1 MNTRVILFTF
11 LSMFF
16 IVHSSLLGQTLQGSL
31 SGIVYSTNGAPI
43 EGANIYSHS
52 LKIGAVSDSAGEFLL
67 EPIPN
72 DASLTLVLQV
82 SSVGYRTQSVTVNVP
97 SQRLIITLKDDLLNL
112 DEVVVV
118 TENRSSQ
125 GVCMV
130 KIATITEEQIDR
142 SAIPSRIQA
151 IANEPGVDMITMGA
165 GVIKPV
171 IRGLSGMR
179 VATLFRGAR
188 IESQAWGAEHGIY
201 LPEQGIDRI
210 EIIRGPSALI
220 FGADAFG
227 GALNFLPDPPLDE
240 IGRESELSLRGFS
253 STSGLQ
259 ASFQT
264 KKRSR
269 HSHHNFSGGYNS
281 HKAYLLPNGTSA
293 ENSQYRQFFAQGVWG
308 YIKDWGEIDGAYS
321 SSYNTAGLMGGEG
334 WQQAGDHIITTSA
347 TIFTKEWKIKPS
359 VSYQLN
365 HRKEFD
371 EPFGSTGVP
380 GEGDSSSVEIGDLDL
395 SLRTLSY
402 AIQADR
408 EIGEFKFIVG
418 SKGVN
423 STNTNESEEVFIPDA
438 SINELS
444 AFSISTWEREKVIMQ
459 AGVRFDT
466 RAINLNDWT
475 GTYSYPSFSFGTR
488 FTPNKSSEI
497 RANFS
502 RGNRA
507 PGLSELVAD
516 GIHHGANRYEI
527 GDKMLEEES
536 SNNFD
541 IGFSLRASAVD
552 IDVAIFRNSIS
563 DYIFLSPTGNELL
576 GFNVYEFTST
586 DAVLKGG
593 EIGLVFSPQ
602 LLPEISLTGSAS
614 YVRGQTIDDNL
625 PWIPPVNFH
634 SEINWE
640 KTQLRGLKN
649 VFASISADF
658 TKATDHVSLGETSSS
673 AYNVVNVIVGAKVFN
688 HFSVSIATSNLFNT
702 TYIPHLSL
710 IKDLGIPEAGRNIN
724 ARISFE
730 F

>member
-1 MNTRVILFTF
+1 MNIRVILFTF
-11 LSMFF
+11 LAMFF
-16 IVHSSLLGQTLQGSL
+16 VVHSSLLGQTLPGSL
-31 SGIVYSTNGAPI
+31 SGIVYSKNGVPI

-52 LKIGAVSDSAGEFLL
+52 LKIGAVSDSAGEFSL

-72 DASLTLVLQV
+72 NASLTLVLQI
-82 SSVGYRTQSVTVNVP
+82 SSVGYRTQSVTATVP
-97 SQRLIITLKDDLLNL
+97 SPKLIITLKDDLLNL

-142 SAIPSRIQA
+142 SAIPSRIQTL
-151 IANEPGVDMITMGA
+151 ANEPGVDMITMGA

-227 GALNFLPDPPLDE
+227 GVLNFLPDPPLDE
-240 IGRESELSLRGFS
+240 IGRESEISLRGFS

-259 ASFQT
+259 ASYQT

-269 HSHHNFSGGYNS
+269 HSHHTFSGGYNF
-281 HKAYLLPNGTSA
+281 HNAYLIPNGTSA

-308 YIKDWGEIDGAYS
+308 YIKDWGKIDGAYS
-321 SSYNTAGLMGGEG
+321 SSYNTAGLMGEDG
-334 WQQAGDHIITTSA
+334 WQQAGDHLITTSA
-347 TIFTKEWKIKPS
+347 TLFSKEWKIEPS
-359 VSYQLN
+359 ISYQLN

-371 EPFGSTGVP
+371 EPFGTYGEP
-380 GEGDSSSVEIGDLDL
+380 GEGDSSSIKIGDFDL

-402 AIQADR
+402 AIQAKR
-408 EIGEFKFIVG
+408 AIGEFKFIVG

-423 STNTNESEEVFIPDA
+423 STNTNEAEEVFIPDA
-438 SINELS
+438 LMSELS
-444 AFSISTWEREKVIMQ
+444 AYSVSTWEREKLIMQ

-466 RAINLNDWT
+466 RAIELDDWT
-475 GTYSYPSFSFGTR
+475 GTYSYTSFSFGTR
-488 FTPNKSSEI
+488 FSPSKSSEI
-497 RANFS
+497 SANYS
-502 RGNRA
+502 KGNRA

-527 GDKMLEEES
+527 GNKMLGEES

-541 IGFSLRASAVD
+541 IGFSLRAPTLD
-552 IDVAIFRNSIS
+552 IDVAIFRNSIR

-576 GFNVYEFTST
+576 GFNVYEFKST

-602 LLPEISLTGSAS
+602 LLPEITLTGSAS
-614 YVRGQTIDDNL
+614 YVRGQSVDNNL
-625 PWIPPVNFH
+625 PWMPPLNFH

-640 KTQLRGLKN
+640 KSQLRGLKN

-658 TKATDHVSLGETSSS
+658 TTATNHVSMGETSSS
-673 AYNVVNVIVGAKVFN
+673 AYNVVNVIVGAKVF
-688 HFSVSIATSNLFNT
+688 HRVSVSIAASNLFNI

-710 IKDLGIPEAGRNIN
+710 IKDLGIPEPGRNIN
-724 ARISFE
+724 ACISFE